1 MKVKPRGSKIH
12 HESPRRTSE
21 ARSPLD
27 REAHHSATRT
37 RSPSRGNPSRVSR
50 ALGKGA
56 HHSTEVFTPIPSS
69 RHIRSQRSRQ
79 RRRAALARFL
89 RNQLNQHS
97 LLPETSGDSAVP
109 VHPALHRSQ
118 LASSPKRLPRKLEK
132 AASPRKPKSPTKTP
146 SKTPTTGQIVPP
158 KPSPGRRPRP
168 VQKPISPR
176 RPPTKAGRSSGN
188 QGVRSK
194 PSPQA
199 TVEVRARAFL
209 PITQLP
215 APENVPDR
223 PSDAQSSTPRL
234 NLARSPPGQKGR
246 RYKPPSGPGT
256 SGAFSRLGPPVK
268 PEHGYKGGP
277 STPVGTNPRGQ
288 PRITRV
294 PPSPGRFRTT
304 SSRGKHGRG
313 RIRPAAPDLIEAVV
327 GRREGRLEK
336 GENQTGQVA
345 KSPVKPPKSPE
356 RPRQQAAT
364 RGTRPPPDLLHLF
377 GDSPPRTPGR
387 PETRTPSNTPPT
399 PGRGLE
405 LLPSVKVV
413 INPRERQLAELGNQ
427 SPLVRR
433 RWRAS
438 RLSETSSEQEPAGRI
453 IAEAAEEILLE
464 EASPARLTR
473 AAEVLER
480 ALP

>member
-1 MKVKPRGSKIH
+1 MLI
-12 HESPRRTSE
+12 
-21 ARSPLD
+21 PLF
-27 REAHHSATRT
+27 RIIR
-37 RSPSRGNPSRVSR
+37 NP
-50 ALGKGA
+50 
-56 HHSTEVFTPIPSS
+56 TPP
-69 RHIRSQRSRQ
+69 QGT
-79 RRRAALARFL
+79 LY
-89 RNQLNQHS
+89 
-97 LLPETSGDSAVP
+97 
-109 VHPALHRSQ
+109 
-118 LASSPKRLPRKLEK
+118 
-132 AASPRKPKSPTKTP
+132 
-146 SKTPTTGQIVPP
+146 
-158 KPSPGRRPRP
+158 RP

-176 RPPTKAGRSSGN
+176 RPPTKAGRSSGT
-188 QGVRSK
+188 QGVRFK
-194 PSPQA
+194 PSPKRLSKSGPGLSSPSQKGTKVGIA
-199 TVEVRARAFL
+199 PGEQS
-209 PITQLP
+209 QLP
-215 APENVPDR
+215 ASGNIPDQ
-223 PSDAQSSTPRL
+223 PSNAQSSAPRL

-268 PEHGYKGGP
+268 PEHCDKGGP

-288 PRITRV
+288 PRITRI
-294 PPSPGRFRTT
+294 PPSSSRFRTA

-327 GRREGRLEK
+327 GRREGRSEK
-336 GENQTGQVA
+336 GEKHKSPVA

-364 RGTRPPPDLLHLF
+364 REIRPPPDLLQLF

-387 PETRTPSNTPPT
+387 PETKTPSNTPPT

-405 LLPSVKVV
+405 LLPTVKVV
-413 INPRERQLAELGNQ
+413 INPRERQLAELGSQ

-438 RLSETSSEQEPAGRI
+438 RLSETSSEEEPAGRI
-453 IAEAAEEILLE
+453 IAEAAEDILLE
-464 EASPARLTR
+464 EASPARLAR